1 VTTNGT
7 AGSYNSSVTIYIS
20 SSTPSPLYYQCE
32 NHDYMGYK
40 VEIVSDISSS
50 NIFSILLDSFTINF
64 DEFVN
69 INSSRNIYLY
79 NKTTNN
85 IDITIAA
92 TQLVQS
98 SDGKSIT
105 YETGF
110 SKYNVN
116 SLEFDTSYVLF
127 MDKDLAENIYY
138 NTVSGDIET
147 YVDISGYPL
156 LEFGT
161 ESIHEPTFISITP
174 DSSDT
179 LIELSGYIII
189 EFDEPVTIP
198 QTSDIP
204 SGSTDNYIS
213 FIDTNNN
220 SVAYVVTG
228 DSGSLYESSGNE
240 LYIYYSGLSYNTS
253 YNLSFGEYSIV
264 DSSNIPFTIT
274 DSSLSN
280 YSVQTI
286 EDPTPQLQYFIPN
299 DDISNIY
306 IDQPISLI
314 FDRTVYLDTSNNG
327 RIEIDN
333 ITSNTVF
340 DVFDISNS
348 EDISGFIFGSGTNTI
363 RIYPFETDISFES
376 NINYSVSITSDAIA
390 DICNNY
396 YSGITTTD
404 TNPITFTTG
413 DTAGDAQE
421 SLTNETTGN
430 IVTDDDGNNY
440 ITFNGETAYESKQYT
455 LSVGKYILN
464 ISDSY
469 PITLLNNNLSD
480 MLLLGISNEA
490 IEIDVSGGTNTP
502 DTTTDDHFVFTNSNG
517 TTISLANGDLK
528 FMRGQTYK
536 FNNTGITNSY
546 FFELYYDDTVFVLT
560 DSSGT
565 FTLPEDMSTDDNSLY
580 YCAKVVTNTGSG
592 GGYGD
597 YYDATTTT
605 TTSYDVSLTLLYTSI
620 SETNENGNG
629 SYDFYYGNVVVDV
642 CNNDF
647 GSLSFYTYNNGYMGG
662 KYAFTFEDNYYG

>member
-1 VTTNGT
+1 ESKNVLYSTDVTTNET

-20 SSTPSPLYYQCE
+20 SSTPSPLYYQCG
-32 NHDYMGYK
+32 NHNYMGYK
-40 VEIVSDISSS
+40 GEIVSDSSSS

-69 INSSRNIYLY
+69 INSSRNLYLY

-85 IDITIAA
+85 IDITVAA

-98 SDGKSIT
+98 NNSETIT
-105 YETGF
+105 YQTGF

-161 ESIHEPTFISITP
+161 ESIHEPRFISITP
-174 DSSDT
+174 NSSDT

-213 FIDTNNN
+213 FLDTNNNN

-228 DSGSLYESSGNE
+228 DAGTLYESSGNE
-240 LYIYYSGLSYNTS
+240 LYVYYSGLDYSTS

-286 EDPTPQLQYFIPN
+286 EDPTPQIQYFIPN

-306 IDQPISLI
+306 VDHPISLI
-314 FDRTVYLDTSNNG
+314 FDRTVYLDMSNNG
-327 RIEIDN
+327 QIEIDN
-333 ITSNTVF
+333 ITSNTAF
-340 DVFDISNS
+340 DVFNISNS

-363 RIYPFETDISFES
+363 RIYPFETDLSFES

-390 DICNNY
+390 DICDNY

-413 DTAGDAQE
+413 DSAGYAQE
-421 SLTNETTGN
+421 SLT
-430 IVTDDDGNNY
+430 
-440 ITFNGETAYESKQYT
+440 
-455 LSVGKYILN
+455 
-464 ISDSY
+464 
-469 PITLLNNNLSD
+469 
-480 MLLLGISNEA
+480 
-490 IEIDVSGGTNTP
+490 
-502 DTTTDDHFVFTNSNG
+502 
-517 TTISLANGDLK
+517 
-528 FMRGQTYK
+528 
-536 FNNTGITNSY
+536 
-546 FFELYYDDTVFVLT
+546 
-560 DSSGT
+560 
-565 FTLPEDMSTDDNSLY
+565 
-580 YCAKVVTNTGSG
+580 
-592 GGYGD
+592 
-597 YYDATTTT
+597 
-605 TTSYDVSLTLLYTSI
+605 
-620 SETNENGNG
+620 SET
-629 SYDFYYGNVVVDV
+629 
-642 CNNDF
+642 
-647 GSLSFYTYNNGYMGG
+647 
-662 KYAFTFEDNYYG
+662 